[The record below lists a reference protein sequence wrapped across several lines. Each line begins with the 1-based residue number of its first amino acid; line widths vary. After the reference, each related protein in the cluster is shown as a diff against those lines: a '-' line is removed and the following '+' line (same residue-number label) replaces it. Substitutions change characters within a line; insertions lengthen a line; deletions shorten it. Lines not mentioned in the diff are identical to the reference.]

1 MATAQRQS
9 TPDLSA
15 AFGGPGHRCD
25 DFYQL
30 VRALERRLEL
40 AQGRHETA
48 PVGGDGPPSRE
59 PVRFRGSNEAA
70 FPARAV
76 ESLRPRKADRGPEHE
91 MRVNFLGLTGPTGA
105 LPAHY
110 NVVVR
115 QRLKE
120 RDTALADFLDLF
132 NHRLV
137 ALYYR
142 AWSKHR
148 LPIQYERTDSRERD
162 SFTRAV
168 DAFSGQ
174 PAGRRDEP
182 RRYYAGHFARQTRSP
197 SGMAAILRDYLGYD
211 CRVESFVGQWLPVG
225 MDSQTRIGG
234 NRQGQHNRLGD
245 GVLIGNRV
253 WDLQS
258 KIRIHIGPMEL
269 AEYEALLPGT
279 DRHKAMCRLIQ
290 GYLPSHMNIELRF
303 TIHAGEASR
312 RLGRGVRCART
323 TWLRSDPDRPM
334 EARFELKPAV
344 A

>member
-1 MATAQRQS
+1 MATAQRKP

-15 AFGGPGHRCD
+15 AFSHAGARRD

-30 VRALERRLEL
+30 VRALERRLEC

-59 PVRFRGSNEAA
+59 PVRFRGSSDAA
-70 FPARAV
+70 FPPRAV
-76 ESLRPRKADRGPEHE
+76 ASLQPRAAERGPEHE
-91 MRVNFLGLTGPTGA
+91 MRVNFMGLTGPNGA

-110 NVVVR
+110 NVLVR
-115 QRLKE
+115 QRQKE

-148 LPIQYERTDSRERD
+148 LPIQYESAAPGDRD
-162 SFTRAV
+162 AFTRAV
-168 DAFSGQ
+168 DAFAGQSGTQ
-174 PAGRRDEP
+174 PDEP
-182 RRYYAGHFARQTRSP
+182 RRYYAGHFAQQTRSA
-197 SGMAAILRDYLGYD
+197 SGMAAILRDYLGYN
-211 CRVESFVGQWLPVG
+211 CRVESFIGQWLPVG
-225 MDSQTRIGG
+225 KDSRTRIGS
-234 NRQGQHNRLGD
+234 NRRGRNNRLGD
-245 GVLIGNRV
+245 GVLIGDRV

-258 KIRIHIGPMEL
+258 KVRIRIGPMGL

-279 DRHKAMCRLIQ
+279 DRHKALCRLIQ
-290 GYLPSHMNIELRF
+290 GYLPSHMDIELRF
-303 TIHAGEASR
+303 TIHAGEPPR
-312 RLGRGVRCART
+312 QLGQGLRCART
-323 TWLRSDPDRPM
+323 TWLRSDPARPM
-334 EARFELKPAV
+334 EARFQLKPAV